1 MLPETAMDAPDGRAD
16 AGALQED
23 VARLRRDVAAER
35 ARLSRRRSD
44 RGKLGELERRAQDL
58 APAARPPA
66 ERLAASL
73 RRRLDEA
80 VLLDG
85 DDDALATRLREL
97 EEALLQR
104 SDALAAQRKR
114 ATAPAPGP
122 AAPPERAPPPDR
134 ARQRR
139 VERLEAELDALDDEL
154 RTHRNDLRTEGG
166 QPDAAR
172 ELAGSTSRQRIDA
185 FELDA
190 RRLLQAAARRAR
202 QLHVQRIAGEQL
214 LRRFDLLAPASG
226 AERIEALGRHL
237 REEHGRTLA
246 ELERFWTAQWAEIA
260 RRADVLVIQRLAST
274 HAIPDIDPAFEIV
287 SLREGDLAV
296 LAGYLRFETWQ
307 LMQAAANRLPRRS
320 RQAFLCARGDGAAA
334 GQAAHDDLFVPPLP
348 PTATL
353 ALARKAGALDD
364 LQPLGRIDASPG
376 ARWRR
381 GDYLAAI
388 GRFAKEVTRT
398 PMAILGPLGFLAML
412 GLSPNMQLKGLAKE
426 YWGVGALVLV
436 VAILVSVYTFW
447 RKSMLAEK
455 TVLERGKAQLRELLR
470 KRGDAVWQ
478 EWRQQLAEHGERS
491 IRRSLAL
498 LAEGAPL
505 VGNPGSGARERQ
517 LAETQ
522 ARDAGAAVKR
532 LETGAAALRR
542 LRERRVPEL
551 RSALRALEEGGP

>member
-1 MLPETAMDAPDGRAD
+1 MLPETAMDAPDGRED

-35 ARLSRRRSD
+35 ARLARRRSD
-44 RGKLGELERRAQDL
+44 RGKLAELERRAQDL

-97 EEALLQR
+97 ELALQLR
-104 SDALAAQRKR
+104 SDALAGQRRR
-114 ATAPAPGP
+114 ATAPAAGADVPPG
-122 AAPPERAPPPDR
+122 RAPPPDR

-154 RTHRNDLRTEGG
+154 RTHRNELRTEGG
-166 QPDAAR
+166 QPDAAHA
-172 ELAGSTSRQRIDA
+172 LAGSTSRQRIDA

-190 RRLLQAAARRAR
+190 QRLLQATARRAR

-214 LRRFDLLAPASG
+214 LRRLDQLAPASG

-296 LAGYLRFETWQ
+296 LAGYLRFETW
-307 LMQAAANRLPRRS
+307 LLLQAASRRLPRRS
-320 RQAFLCARGDGAAA
+320 RQAFLCARGDAAW
-334 GQAAHDDLFVPPLP
+334 GRSAHDDLFVPPLP
-348 PTATL
+348 PAATL

-398 PMAILGPLGFLAML
+398 PMAILGPLGFLAMFGISL
-412 GLSPNMQLKGLAKE
+412 NIELKALAKD
-426 YWGVGALVLV
+426 YWSVGALVLV

-470 KRGDAVWQ
+470 KRGDAIWQ

-498 LAEGAPL
+498 LAEGAPP

-517 LAETQ
+517 MADTQ

-551 RSALRALEEGGP
+551 RAALRALEEGGP